1 MAFPAQH
8 RPMKKLAFAAA
19 SLILFAASSPA
30 WAQFPPPGVYLC
42 VDMNGAPFGTLAL
55 QVAGDYQF
63 ASPTELGGSGQLAS
77 SGNSVDAISGPLA
90 DLHLSGS
97 FSTNESGVASFMFT
111 SDAGS
116 MLCAPPAP

>member
-1 MAFPAQH
+1 MTFPAQH
-8 RPMKKLAFAAA
+8 RPMKKLAFAA
-19 SLILFAASSPA
+19 SLILLAASPA

-42 VDMNGAPFGTLAL
+42 VDMNGAPFGTLTL

-90 DLHLSGS
+90 DLHLTGS
-97 FSTNESGVASFMFT
+97 FSTNDTGVASFMFT

-116 MLCAPPAP
+116 LLCAPPAS